1 MKELVLIGTVHQDP
15 DGLAKLSSLLA
26 LERPVA
32 VAVEVSPYGLY
43 YRRKNGKHLHRQL
56 MKRVNRLAK
65 ELKVSW
71 RRWGQIHAIRIQL
84 RAPFEYRSAQKYC
97 RDTGAMLFCIDSSIW
112 SKRWIQHQWQHL
124 LSSENLEALLK
135 QLPGDLRDEVVRG
148 YRLAA
153 LLLRPEEQS
162 LVSVF
167 SGTWSADPSWEY
179 REKELARALR
189 RLYLQ
194 VQEGR
199 LAYVGGWQH
208 LLGPNAGGTIFER
221 LEKLRPRR
229 VLMDN
234 LDRPAR
240 ASG

>member
-1 MKELVLIGTVHQDP
+1 MKEFVLIGTVHRDP
-15 DGLAKLSSLLA
+15 EGFTKLSRLLA
-26 LERPVA
+26 GERPVA

-56 MKRVNRLAK
+56 MRRVNRLAN

-71 RRWGQIHAIRIQL
+71 RRWGQIDAIRTQL

-97 RDTGAMLFCIDSSIW
+97 RDTGAILFCIDSSLW

-124 LSSENLEALLK
+124 LSSENLESLLK
-135 QLPGDLRDEVVRG
+135 QLPEDLKDEVVRG
-148 YRLAA
+148 YRLAD
-153 LLLRPEEQS
+153 LLLRPKEHS

-167 SGTWSADPSWEY
+167 ARTWSADPSWGY
-179 REKELARALR
+179 REAGLAQALM

-194 VQEGR
+194 VQKGR

-221 LEKLRPRR
+221 LEHLRPRR
-229 VLMDN
+229 VLLDN
-234 LDRPAR
+234 LDRLGSA
-240 ASG
+240 